1 MHPRCKV
8 STASNVIKASKSL
21 LLGATL
27 ACFAADAS
35 QIAVAQKAPETASM
49 PAFAPAMID
58 HARNMRR
65 YKDPDHGVQH
75 TPPIINRFIVDRDPK
90 GAIASFQPNGATV
103 TSNNAFFKDMGTNGR
118 TCFTCHQPQNGW
130 SVSARD
136 VAERFE
142 KSAGNDP
149 IFRLVDGAT
158 CPSDDVSTLRAK
170 KRAYKLLTEKGLIRV
185 GLAIPATAEF
195 ALTAVD
201 DPYSCTTKP
210 ETGSGILSMYRRPLP
225 VANIKYLSTVMW
237 DGREST
243 PNGGLESDLRTQA
256 RDATLTHAQAA
267 TSPTDAQLAEI
278 VAFQTGIFTAQ
289 IFDNKAKFLTGDNAT
304 GGPIALASQEFFIG
318 INDPL
323 GLNPKEI
330 QFTSQIFDLYRPWL
344 SAGGPNDHG
353 GHGTP
358 MATEDLLKRIN
369 ITDGWR
375 FDDRER
381 DMVSE
386 HRRSVAR
393 GEELFNNTK
402 IAITGVAGLNDDLK
416 VDRIDGFCGTCHD
429 SPNIGH
435 HSVRAPL
442 DIGVP
447 DAGEKKPPVL
457 DIAGLPVFTLTCTQ
471 GLLAGQVYKVTDPG
485 RAMITGKC
493 KDIGRFKGPILRGL
507 AARAPYFHNGSAAN
521 LRDVVDFY
529 DQRFNVGF
537 THKQKTDLVNFLNT
551 L

>member
-1 MHPRCKV
+1 
-8 STASNVIKASKSL
+8 
-21 LLGATL
+21 
-27 ACFAADAS
+27 
-35 QIAVAQKAPETASM
+35 M

-130 SVSARD
+130 GVSARD

-243 PNGGLESDLRTQA
+243 PNGGLEFDLRTQA

-289 IFDNKAKFLTGDNAT
+289 VFDNKAKFLTGDNAT

-330 QFTSQIFDLYRPWL
+330 
-344 SAGGPNDHG
+344 
-353 GHGTP
+353 
-358 MATEDLLKRIN
+358 
-369 ITDGWR
+369 
-375 FDDRER
+375 
-381 DMVSE
+381 
-386 HRRSVAR
+386 
-393 GEELFNNTK
+393 
-402 IAITGVAGLNDDLK
+402 
-416 VDRIDGFCGTCHD
+416 
-429 SPNIGH
+429 
-435 HSVRAPL
+435 
-442 DIGVP
+442 
-447 DAGEKKPPVL
+447 
-457 DIAGLPVFTLTCTQ
+457 
-471 GLLAGQVYKVTDPG
+471 
-485 RAMITGKC
+485 
-493 KDIGRFKGPILRGL
+493 
-507 AARAPYFHNGSAAN
+507 
-521 LRDVVDFY
+521 
-529 DQRFNVGF
+529 
-537 THKQKTDLVNFLNT
+537 
-551 L
+551 